1 MPQYVKF
8 GALGV
13 PKEVSEGEMSH
24 VLLTANEFYQFFAD
38 AVFNQNAKEKA
49 EQECEAE
56 RRERVRVERAFQKK
70 LQEAEERIQE
80 LQKDLIRMENEV
92 EQAKAQNDHLAR
104 INKER
109 ANANR
114 GLHPKKEHSG
124 YVLVS
129 STDPRGKG
137 KNFTTVM
144 QTPFT
149 LAMQRDDVLKRVTAD
164 LNGSLG
170 QTIGLDRELK
180 DNIANKI
187 HTGLPASA
195 FKNDALDIFL
205 RASSKDGGY
214 WEVIFEHKEPIM
226 LPPEVLPMP
235 KE

>member
-13 PKEVSEGEMSH
+13 PKEVAEREMSH
-24 VLLTANEFYQFFAD
+24 VLLTANEFYQFFTD

-56 RRERVRVERAFQKK
+56 RRERVACQKK
-70 LQEAEERIQE
+70 LQEAEEQIRE
-80 LQKDLIRMENEV
+80 LQKALFRMENEV
-92 EQAKAQNDHLAR
+92 EQAKDQNDHLAR

-109 ANANR
+109 SNADR
-114 GLHPKKEHSG
+114 GLQPKKKHTG

-129 STDPRGKG
+129 STDPRGKS
-137 KNFTTVM
+137 KHFTTVM

-164 LNGSLG
+164 LKGSLG

>member
-1 MPQYVKF
+1 MQYYKLEDNSYKYTEQ
-8 GALGV
+8 ADYT
-13 PKEVSEGEMSH
+13 H
-24 VLLTANEFYQFFAD
+24 VLITREDLAAFQA
-38 AVFNQNAKEKA
+38 A
-49 EQECEAE
+49 C
-56 RRERVRVERAFQKK
+56 RERDN
-70 LQEAEERIQE
+70 L
-80 LQKDLIRMENEV
+80 L
-92 EQAKAQNDHLAR
+92 R
-104 INKER
+104 INLER
-109 ANANR
+109 ANADR
-114 GLHPKKEHSG
+114 DLRPKKKHTG

-129 STDPRGKG
+129 STDPRGRN

-164 LNGSLG
+164 LKGSLG

-187 HTGLPASA
+187 NIGLPASA

-205 RASSKDGGY
+205 RASSKDGGF

-226 LPPEVLPMP
+226 MPPEVLPKP